1 MCRPTKFILA
11 AVLVVAAPVQ
21 LLADVTGKI
30 LGTVTDSTGAV
41 VIDATVTLHNSLTGY
56 VRTVKSDATGYQFL
70 AVPIGDGYEV
80 SVESSGF
87 TKVVQ
92 SGITLL
98 VNQAFRADFKLAV
111 GSTAQTVT
119 AAANATQVE
128 LTSTQLGDVI
138 QDTKINE
145 MPLNGRSY
153 VDLIGLQA
161 GVVPNT
167 SPAAYYNLS
176 AVPVSGDGL
185 SGMVS
190 VNGARESGNGFNVN
204 GGDVENDFDNGT
216 AVVPVL
222 DSIQE
227 FRLLSNT
234 TDAEYGRVTGAVVNV
249 VTKSG
254 TNQIHGDAFEFLR
267 NSALDAKDYFAGP
280 TKNSLVQNQF
290 GGTLGGRI
298 LRDRLFYFGDYQG
311 TRMTTGAIENV
322 AVPSDDM
329 RQGNFANAVS
339 TGFRPFGYNPG
350 SSTTYY
356 VRGGGATGGSESM
369 DQRLTRLLGYTVNN
383 DEPYWMPGCTT
394 SNVTQPNSCVFPN
407 QSIPQSAWSPAAT
420 GTLKLFAK
428 ATTTNSLNQPVYSN
442 SSTPDTLNDDKMGAR
457 IDFRTRNTG
466 DWAFYYHFDNAAV
479 TNPYGGGSM
488 PGFPSSLS
496 SRAQQIL
503 VSDTKPF
510 GASAVNELRL
520 NYTRNKLVSGN
531 QLAGFGKVTDWGFL
545 GTGLGIIPAY
555 PANAGLPN
563 AKLNS
568 GPSFAGYQ
576 PNGTYANSYQLAD
589 GFSKIIGRHTFKV
602 GEDVRKLQL
611 NENGIYHNNGYFQ
624 FNGSET
630 GNDFADYLL
639 GAPSYFEQATP
650 SEMDDRSTYVAV
662 YGQDSIK
669 VRPNLT
675 VNAGLRWEYGTPWAE
690 EKGRVETFVPGLQSV
705 IYPNSPTGWVF
716 PGDPG
721 VAPGMWPTRHN
732 QFGPR
737 LGIAYSPAT
746 TEGFWGKLFG
756 GPGKTSIRAG
766 AGIYYAA
773 LLQAEDQWFTGYAPF
788 FNTFAASKLD
798 YYEAPYAA
806 RQGADIGQKFPYV
819 PPAKGSSVS
828 FNQFLPLASVQAA
841 WTHNKVE
848 TEEQWNLSI
857 QREIPRFAILTL
869 SYVGNEGHHLLGLTE
884 ANPGNP
890 QLCLSISQPSQVA
903 PGSPVCGPGSEDQIF
918 TRADGTKVY
927 GTRPYSV
934 TSGRALSEGTL
945 DFGYFPWI
953 ETWHS
958 SKYNSGQV
966 SIQRETGSLRFL
978 AAYTWSK
985 IIDDGSGW
993 NDSWMNPYNHR
1004 QTRAIS
1010 AYDVPQN
1017 FVVSYSYDLPVGK
1030 LFHSNNRLVNGWQF
1044 AGITRFEDGFPVTL
1058 FTGQDHSLCGTAE
1071 GCDFLKYN
1079 GQGVQFYN
1087 PRSGPRS
1094 SALPFFSGQNFSTN
1108 DIGTFGN
1115 APRRF
1120 FLGPNT
1126 FNTDFSLHK
1135 ITHITESSTVE
1146 IRMEYFDVF
1155 NRTPFGLPDGSVD
1168 DSTFG
1173 DITGSA
1179 GDNRIGQFGAKFN
1192 F

>member
-1 MCRPTKFILA
+1 MSRLTKFILA
-11 AVLVVAAPVQ
+11 TVLVVAAPVQ

-30 LGTVTDSTGAV
+30 LGTVTDSSGAV
-41 VIDATVTLHNSLTGY
+41 IIGATVTLHNNLTGY
-56 VRTVKSDATGYQFL
+56 DRTVKSDSAGYEFL
-70 AVPIGDGYEV
+70 AVPIGERYAV
-80 SVESSGF
+80 SVESAGF
-87 TKVVQ
+87 SKAVQ

-98 VNQAFRADFKLAV
+98 VNQDFRADIKLAV
-111 GSTAQTVT
+111 GTTAQTVT
-119 AAANATQVE
+119 ATADVIQVE
-128 LTSTQLGDVI
+128 TTSTQLGDVI
-138 QDTKINE
+138 QDTKIQE

-167 SPAAYYNLS
+167 SPAAYYS
-176 AVPVSGDGL
+176 PSSVPVSGDGT

-234 TDAEYGRVTGAVVNV
+234 ADAEYGRVTGAVVNV

-267 NSALDAKDYFAGP
+267 NSALDAKDYFAGA
-280 TKNSLVQNQF
+280 TKNSLTQNQF
-290 GGTLGGRI
+290 GGTLGGHV
-298 LRDRLFYFGDYQG
+298 LRNRLFYFGDYQG
-311 TRMTTGAIENV
+311 TRRATGAIENV

-329 RQGNFANAVS
+329 RKGNFANDAS
-339 TGFRPFGYNPG
+339 SGLRPFGYNPG

-356 VRGGGATGGSESM
+356 VRGGGATGGAESM

-383 DEPYWMPGCTT
+383 NEPYYMPGCSTT
-394 SNVTQPNSCVFPN
+394 DVTQPNACVFPS
-407 QSIPQSAWSPAAT
+407 QSIPQSAWSSAAV
-420 GTLKLFAK
+420 GTLKFFAEP
-428 ATTTNSLNQPVYSN
+428 TTTNSLNQPIYSN
-442 SSTPDTLNDDKMGAR
+442 SSSPDTLNDDKMGTR
-457 IDFRTRNTG
+457 VDFRTRNTG
-466 DWAFYYHFDNAAV
+466 DWAFYYHYDNAAV

-488 PGFPSSLS
+488 PGFPSGLVE
-496 SRAQQIL
+496 RAQQIL
-503 VSDTKPF
+503 VSDTKSF
-510 GASAVNELRL
+510 GTMSVNELHL
-520 NYTRNKLVSGN
+520 NYTRNKLVAGA
-531 QLAGFGKVTDWGFL
+531 QLSGFGKVTDFGFL
-545 GTGLGIIPAY
+545 GAGLGIIPAY
-555 PANAGLPN
+555 PADEGVPN
-563 AKLNS
+563 ARLSS
-568 GPSFAGYQ
+568 GPSFAGNQ
-576 PNGTYANSYQLAD
+576 PNGTYANSYQLVD
-589 GFSKIIGRHTFKV
+589 GFSKIVGRHTFKV
-602 GEDVRKLQL
+602 GGDIRKLQL
-611 NENGIYHNNGYFQ
+611 NENGIYHNNGYFT

-639 GAPSYFEQATP
+639 GAPNYFEQSTP
-650 SEMDDRSTYVAV
+650 SVMDDRSTYVAA

-669 VRPNLT
+669 LRPNFT

-690 EKGRVETFVPGLQSV
+690 QKGRVETFVPGLQSA
-705 IYPNSPTGWVF
+705 IYPDSPTGWVF

-737 LGIAYSPAT
+737 LGFAYSPAAT
-746 TEGFWGKLFG
+746 DGFLGKLFG

-806 RQGADIGQKFPYV
+806 RQGADIGQKYPYV
-819 PPAKGSSVS
+819 APPKGSPVS

-841 WTHNKVE
+841 WTSNKTE
-848 TEEQWNLSI
+848 TEEQFNFSI
-857 QREIPRFAILTL
+857 QREITGVGILTL
-869 SYVGNEGHHLLGLTE
+869 SYVGNEAHHLLGLTE
-884 ANPGNP
+884 ANPGQA
-890 QLCLSISQPSQVA
+890 QLCLSVSQLSQVA

-918 TRADGTKVY
+918 TRADGTMVY

-934 TSGRALSEGTL
+934 TSGRDLANGTL
-945 DFGYFPWI
+945 DFGNFPWI

-958 SKYNSGQV
+958 SMYNSGQL
-966 SIQRETGSLRFL
+966 SLQREIGSLRFL

-985 IIDDGSGW
+985 TMDDGSGW

-1004 QTRAIS
+1004 QTRAVS

-1017 FVVSYSYDLPVGK
+1017 FVISYTYTLPFGAM
-1030 LFHSNNRLVNGWQF
+1030 FHSNRRLVNGWQF
-1044 AGITRFEDGFPVTL
+1044 AGITRYEDGFPVTL
-1058 FTGQDHSLCGTAE
+1058 FTYQDHSLCGTYQ

-1079 GQGVQFYN
+1079 GQGVQKFN
-1087 PRSGPRS
+1087 PRSGARS
-1094 SALPFFSGQNFSTN
+1094 STLPFFSGTNFNTN

-1120 FLGPNT
+1120 FLGPSS

-1155 NRTPFGLPDGSVD
+1155 NRTPFGQPDGTVD
-1168 DSTFG
+1168 DNTFG
-1173 DITGSA
+1173 DITGAS
-1179 GDNRIGQFGAKFN
+1179 GDNRIGQFGAKFT

>member
-1 MCRPTKFILA
+1 MSRVTRIV
-11 AVLVVAAPVQ
+11 VLVTTLVLAGSVQ

-30 LGTVTDSTGAV
+30 LGTVTDPSGAAV
-41 VIDATVTLHNSLTGY
+41 VGATVTLHNRLTGY
-56 VRTVKSDATGYQFL
+56 QRTQKSNAEGFEFL
-70 AVPIGDGYEV
+70 AVPIGEGYEV
-80 SVESSGF
+80 TVETAGF
-87 TKVVQ
+87 RRAVQ
-92 SGITLL
+92 SGIVLL
-98 VNQAFRADFKLAV
+98 VNQDFRADFKLEV
-111 GSTAQTVT
+111 GATTQTVE
-119 AAANATQVE
+119 ASAVALQVE
-128 LTSTQLGDVI
+128 TTSTQLGDVI
-138 QDTKINE
+138 QDGKINE

-153 VDLIGLQA
+153 IDLVGLQA
-161 GVVPNT
+161 GVIPNT
-167 SPAAYYNLS
+167 SPAAYYSLS
-176 AVPVSGDGL
+176 SVPVSGDGM

-190 VNGARESGNGFNVN
+190 VNGARESGNGFSVN

-234 TDAEYGRVTGAVVNV
+234 ADAEYGRVTGAVINV

-254 TNQIHGDAFEFLR
+254 TNRIHGDAFEFLR
-267 NSALDAKDYFAGP
+267 NDALDAKDYFSQ
-280 TKNSLVQNQF
+280 KSSLQQNQF

-298 LRDRLFYFGDYQG
+298 VRDRLFYFGDYQG
-311 TRMTTGAIENV
+311 TLRSSSGSGHNV

-329 RQGNFANAVS
+329 RSGDFSNVAS
-339 TGFRPFGYNPG
+339 IGFRSFGYDPD

-369 DQRLTRLLGYTVNN
+369 DQRLTRLLGYTVVNN
-383 DEPYWMPGCTT
+383 EPYYVPGCTT
-394 SNVTQPNSCVFPN
+394 TDVTQSNSCVFPN
-407 QSIPQSAWSPAAT
+407 QSIPTSAWSPAAT
-420 GTLKLFAK
+420 GTLKYFAEPTPG
-428 ATTTNSLNQPVYSN
+428 ATNSLNQPIYR
-442 SSTPDTLNDDKMGAR
+442 SSAIQTLNDEKMGTR
-457 IDFRTRNTG
+457 IDFNTRNTG
-466 DWAFYYHFDNAAV
+466 DWAFYYHYDNATV
-479 TNPYGGGSM
+479 KNPFGGGSM
-488 PGFPSSLS
+488 PGFPNALAE
-496 SRAQQIL
+496 RAQQIL
-503 VSDTKPF
+503 VSDTKAF
-510 GASAVNELRL
+510 GSTAVNELRL
-520 NYTRNKLVSGN
+520 NYTRNKLISGDP
-531 QLAGFGKVTDWGFL
+531 LTGFGKVTDWGFL

-555 PANAGLPN
+555 APDAGLPN
-563 AKLNS
+563 AALTS
-568 GPSFAGYQ
+568 GPSFAGSNPNETFGNTYQ
-576 PNGTYANSYQLAD
+576 IVD

-611 NENGIYHNNGYFQ
+611 NENGIGHNNGYFR

-639 GAPSYFEQATP
+639 GAPNYFEQGTP
-650 SEMDDRSTYVAV
+650 AVMDDRSTYVAT
-662 YGQDSIK
+662 YGQDSI
-669 VRPNLT
+669 RLRSNFT

-690 EKGRVETFVPGLQSV
+690 QKGRVETFVPGLQSV
-705 IYPNSPTGWVF
+705 IFPDSPTGWVF

-721 VAPGMWPTRHN
+721 IAPGMWPARHN

-737 LGIAYSPAT
+737 LGFAYSPAAR
-746 TEGFWGKLFG
+746 EGFLGKLFG

-766 AGIYYAA
+766 SGIYYAA
-773 LLQAEDQWFTGYAPF
+773 LLQAEDNWFTGYAPF

-806 RQGADIGQKFPYV
+806 RQGADIGQKFPFI
-819 PPAKGSSVS
+819 PPAKGSDVS
-828 FNQFLPLASVQAA
+828 FDQFLPLASVQAA

-848 TEEQWNLSI
+848 TEQQWNLSI
-857 QREIPRFAILTL
+857 QREIPGFAILTL
-869 SYVGNEGHHLLGLTE
+869 GYVGNEGHHLLGLTE
-884 ANPGNP
+884 ANPGNA
-890 QLCLSISQPSQVA
+890 QICLSVSQLSQVA

-918 TRADGTKVY
+918 TKTDGTMVY

-934 TSGRALSEGTL
+934 TSGRALSQGTL
-945 DFGYFPWI
+945 DFGNFPWI
-953 ETWHS
+953 ETWHN
-958 SKYNSGQV
+958 SKYNAAQV
-966 SIQRETGSLRFL
+966 SLQRDTGSLRFL

-1017 FVVSYSYDLPVGK
+1017 FVVSYTYDLPVGK
-1030 LFHSNNRLVNGWQF
+1030 LLHSNSRWVNGWQF
-1044 AGITRFEDGFPVTL
+1044 AGITRFEEGFPVTL
-1058 FTGQDHSLCGTAE
+1058 FTYQDHSLCGTYQ
-1071 GCDFLKYN
+1071 GCDFLKYD
-1079 GQGVQFYN
+1079 GSGVKFYN

-1094 SALPFFSGQNFSTN
+1094 TILPFFSGNFTTN

-1135 ITHITESSTVE
+1135 ITHITEGSTVE

-1155 NRTPFGLPDGSVD
+1155 NRTPFGSPDGTVD
-1168 DSTFG
+1168 DGTFG
-1173 DITGSA
+1173 YITGAS
-1179 GDNRIGQFGAKFN
+1179 GDNRVGQFGAKLTF
-1192 F
+1192 